1 MKTAYK
7 VLGLFLAF
15 ALTLACGESTAQS
28 YPSKPIR
35 FVVGYPP
42 GGSSDILA
50 RIVSQKLA
58 DRLGQPV
65 VVDNRPG
72 ADSIIATEYVT
83 KAAPDGYTLLV
94 GGIGNMTI
102 LNPDL
107 HDRRLAY
114 DPVKDFIPI
123 TMFATDPL
131 VFAVHPSVPAT
142 SIKELIA
149 LAKAKPGALF
159 YAAGAPPMQLAAEF
173 FKKLAG
179 VNIVHVPYKGTGP
192 SVTAAVSREVPLVV
206 VSIAPAL
213 AQLRAGKLRALAVTS
228 LKRDS
233 LLPDIPTVSE
243 SGLDFVGGIWIGLF
257 APAGTPSATIDKLY
271 SELSVILKSE
281 SLKEHFASLGY
292 ETSEMGLSPAEF
304 GAFFRADLAKW
315 AKLTR
320 DFNPRAN

>member
-1 MKTAYK
+1 MKAACK
-7 VLGLFLAF
+7 VLGLFLAL
-15 ALTLACGESTAQS
+15 ALACGDTAAQS
-28 YPSKPIR
+28 YPSRPVR

-50 RIVSQKLA
+50 RIVSQKLG
-58 DRLGQPV
+58 DRLVQPV
-65 VVDNRPG
+65 VVENRPG
-72 ADSIIATEYVT
+72 ADSIIATEYVS

-94 GGIGNMTI
+94 GGAGNMTI

-107 HDRRLAY
+107 HDRRLPY
-114 DPVKDFIPI
+114 DPLKDFIPI
-123 TMFATDPL
+123 TMVATDPL

-149 LAKAKPGALF
+149 LAKARPGALF
-159 YAAGAPPMQLAAEF
+159 YAAGAPPMQLAAEQ

-192 SVTAAVSREVPLVV
+192 SITAAVSLEVPMVV
-206 VSIAPAL
+206 VSIAPVL
-213 AQLRAGKLRALAVTS
+213 GQLRAGKLRPLAVTS

-243 SGLDFVGGIWIGLF
+243 SGLEFEGGIWIGLF
-257 APAGTPSATIDKLY
+257 APAGTPGAAIDKLY
-271 SELSVILKSE
+271 GELSVILKSE

-292 ETSEMGLSPAEF
+292 ETREMGLSPAEF
-304 GAFFRADLAKW
+304 SAFFRADLAKW

-320 DFNPRAN
+320 DLNVRAN